1 MSENIQNKQAQ
12 QESPLQKDILD
23 SAQDS
28 KTKDESALTNDNYKQ
43 LEDKPPRL
51 SAIVRGANELSVGIS
66 IVVAILLGIGIGI
79 GLVKLSG
86 IKWLFWL
93 GVFWGVAAAILNLYM
108 QLLHVR
114 HVWHWPLIHPQPGP
128 SQSLSDVHPHGNS
141 IVLLYW
147 ASTQL
152 HLPLPPLPE
161 PHINVSRLSFHEY
174 SWQEPASQMQFPPP
188 PYEHGML

>member
-12 QESPLQKDILD
+12 QESPHQKDILD

-93 GVFWGVAAAILNLYM
+93 GVFWGVAAAILNLYKAY
-108 QLLHVR
+108 QRQQKEAQELANNPR
-114 HVWHWPLIHPQPGP
+114 YTYKP
-128 SQSLSDVHPHGNS
+128 SSDDDD
-141 IVLLYW
+141 
-147 ASTQL
+147 
-152 HLPLPPLPE
+152 E
-161 PHINVSRLSFHEY
+161 D
-174 SWQEPASQMQFPPP
+174 SQNGK
-188 PYEHGML
+188 YY